1 MKQQDYTVSI
11 LVSKDAATV
20 YNAITNF
27 RGWWSEEIEGNTNQ
41 LNESF
46 FYHYRD
52 IHLCKIKL
60 IEAVPNK
67 KLLYHVL
74 DNHFSFVEDK
84 TEWINTK
91 LVFEI
96 EAEGEKIKITLTHE
110 GLNSMHE
117 CYQICNESWDNY
129 IKKSLFNFIEL
140 GKGSPN
146 PKEGDGFN
154 AEVVKKWK
162 LKG

>member
-1 MKQQDYTVSI
+1 MKQQDYSVSI
-11 LVSKDAATV
+11 LVSKDPATAF
-20 YNAITNF
+20 NAIANF
-27 RGWWSEEIEGNTNQ
+27 RGWWSEEIEGNTHQ

-60 IEAVPNK
+60 IEAVPDQ
-67 KLLYHVL
+67 KLVYWVL
-74 DNHFSFVEDK
+74 DNQFSFIADK

-96 EAEGEKIKITLTHE
+96 EANDEKTIVKFTHQGLNETHE
-110 GLNSMHE
+110 CFE
-117 CYQICNESWDNY
+117 ICNESWNNY
-129 IKKSLFNFIEL
+129 INNSLFNLIEK